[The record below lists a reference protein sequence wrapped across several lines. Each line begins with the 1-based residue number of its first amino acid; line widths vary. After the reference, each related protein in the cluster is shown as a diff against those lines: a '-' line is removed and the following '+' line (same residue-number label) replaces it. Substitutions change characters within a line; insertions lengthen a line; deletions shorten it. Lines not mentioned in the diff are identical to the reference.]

1 MSTLGKIIA
10 VQKELLE
17 LLITC
22 ESEVAHLYETYSRC
36 IPERSTFW
44 SSLAKEERKHAALLE
59 ESRSQLENDEIFS
72 GLGKVNTEAAS
83 KMIGYIKER
92 QLEAEEEA
100 PPESYA
106 ASVALEIESSIIDS
120 HVFNSIQ
127 PKAQDFQKVA
137 SRLASDTHDH
147 ILLVQEEKLTAERI
161 RRRNGM
167 PSTALPPPLS
177 GSLPT

>member
-1 MSTLGKIIA
+1 MGTLEKIIA
-10 VQKELLE
+10 AQKELLE

-22 ESEVAHLYETYSRC
+22 ESEIANLYETYSRC

-44 SSLAKEERKHAALLE
+44 GSLAKEERKHAVLLE
-59 ESRSQLENDEIFS
+59 KSRSQLENGEIFS

-92 QLEAEEEA
+92 QLEAEKE
-100 PPESYA
+100 PPQESYA

-120 HVFNSIQ
+120 RVFDSIQ
-127 PKAQDFQKVA
+127 PEAKSFQKVA

-147 ILLVQEEKLTAERI
+147 IILVQEEKLTAERI
-161 RRRNGM
+161 RRRSGM
-167 PSTALPPPLS
+167 PRTTLPPPLS
-177 GSLPT
+177 G